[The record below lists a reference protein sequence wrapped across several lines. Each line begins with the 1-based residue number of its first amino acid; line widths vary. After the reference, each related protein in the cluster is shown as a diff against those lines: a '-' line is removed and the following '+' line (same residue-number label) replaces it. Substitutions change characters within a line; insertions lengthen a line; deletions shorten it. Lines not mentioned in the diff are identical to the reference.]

1 MLGGDSSR
9 RAAGMKGR
17 GGAQR
22 KCRLFSGRLGP
33 DATGKIFRASPHK
46 SGVHV
51 AENLTGDAA
60 RSECIGSCVIGSLE
74 TEIRL
79 AVPVR
84 SRATRMIASAMVVSA
99 GTLWANVTCP
109 TGVGVPAG
117 CRRVWMRVRATSAT
131 LSVIVRIR
139 GQWSGQ
145 QLDCEAQNPDGTA
158 DDGKPKHRRSILGAS
173 MPGERCN

>member
-84 SRATRMIASAMVVSA
+84 SRA
-99 GTLWANVTCP
+99 NVTCP